1 MIILLILFIIL
12 SIFYAYKYYTIKINI
27 EKIDKN
33 LDFRKN
39 KKSEVEA
46 ELTTKNKSL
55 LNLYEKYNEM
65 SNKLMEKNER
75 INELKENYGK
85 LLSNLSHDLRTPLTS
100 IIGYLNLIE
109 LENEEQKKLLER
121 AIAKSYFLN
130 DLVEKFYQLS
140 LIKEENALD
149 FDNFNLVELI
159 YEISFNYFD
168 KFQANGQDMKLLL
181 PEKLMVTSNKN
192 SFEAVITNILDNMYK
207 YSLGNNKIELKKNGK
222 MKLIFSNNIDAEDGD
237 YNFLF
242 QRSKVLDP
250 SRKNSTGLGL
260 SIVKAHLDKLFL
272 KANIFVKDKKFYL
285 IIEE

>member
-46 ELTTKNKSL
+46 ELSTKNKSL

-75 INELKENYGK
+75 IDELKENYGK

-100 IIGYLNLIE
+100 IIGYLNLLDIKD
-109 LENEEQKKLLER
+109 EEQKKILD
-121 AIAKSYFLN
+121 IAVDKAYFLN
-130 DLVEKFYQLS
+130 NLVEKFYQLS
-140 LIKEENALD
+140 LINEKNSLD
-149 FDNFNLVELI
+149 FENFDLVQLI
-159 YEISFNYFD
+159 YQTSFNYFD
-168 KFQANGQDMKLLL
+168 KFKKIDQEIEIKL
-181 PEKLMVTSNKN
+181 PQKYIISSNKN
-192 SFEAVITNILDNMYK
+192 SFESILTNILDNMYK
-207 YSLGNNKIELKKNGK
+207 YSRGNNKIELEDSHK
-222 MKLIFSNNIDAEDGD
+222 MKLIFSNDIDYKAGQLN
-237 YNFLF
+237 YLF
-242 QRSKVLDP
+242 ERSKVLDP
-250 SRKNSTGLGL
+250 SRKNATGLGL

-285 IIEE
+285 TIEE